1 MMEPMFRRSSARM
14 GVYTGLTAGGFVI
27 DERWQEND
35 GLVNTVSAMA
45 PLGAPSKEIDPAQIE
60 PGVWQVMPTYY
71 GDHMSLQ
78 GGIMK
83 RNDIRPF
90 YLELLELIDTLPIM

>member
-1 MMEPMFRRSSARM
+1 M

-27 DERWQEND
+27 DESWQEND

-45 PLGAPSKEIDPAQIE
+45 PFGAPSKTIDPAQIE
-60 PGVWQVMPTYY
+60 SGIWQVMSTYH

-83 RNDIRPF
+83 RNNIRPF
-90 YLELLELIDTLPIM
+90 YLELLELIDTLPTA

>member
-1 MMEPMFRRSSARM
+1 MFRRSSAQM
-14 GVYTGLTAGGFVI
+14 GAYSGVTTGGFVI
-27 DERWQEND
+27 DESWREND

-45 PLGAPSKEIDPAQIE
+45 PIGAPCTVFDPDAVAPGIWQI
-60 PGVWQVMPTYY
+60 MPTYQ

-90 YLELLELIDTLPIM
+90 YRELLELIDTLPEG

>member
-1 MMEPMFRRSSARM
+1 M
-14 GVYTGLTAGGFVI
+14 GAYTGMTAGGFAI
-27 DERWQEND
+27 DESWQEND

-45 PLGAPSKEIDPAQIE
+45 PLGAPSVSFDPDAVA
-60 PGVWQVMPTYY
+60 PGIWQVMPTYH

-90 YLELLELIDTLPIM
+90 YLELLELIDTLPKN